1 MKKFIIVASAV
12 ALVASQA
19 HAQSL
24 KDLLSGSSLKDVV
37 EEVVSQLD
45 ILPTDI
51 TGTWTYS
58 GSAVKFTSESL
69 VMSATSELASSQVES
84 KLNEYLEMVGFSE
97 GMFTYVFNEDG
108 SFTTTF
114 KNLDFS
120 GTYTLSDDT
129 IEFEYGGSDKLSGF
143 KVSTSVSVGVS
154 TLQLLFDADALLEFV
169 EKISASSSNSTLSSI
184 SSLLSQYD
192 GMKLGFKLTR

>member
-12 ALVASQA
+12 ALIASQA

-114 KNLDFS
+114 KSLDFS